1 MVELSSYSLKLLA
14 QKHLSP
20 VAYDFVVGQL
30 EVVRLLLD
38 NPIWW
43 NSDIMST
50 DYQIGYLAGLIDLER
65 DDKIEAVRILTGLD
79 ISTTKDIRLT
89 RYICSVLI
97 NYYLNGDGHKFNE
110 AIGYTSASAK
120 RKAKRTEREAARA
133 AKAARKHVCV

>member
-20 VAYDFVVGQL
+20 DAYDFVIGQL
-30 EVVRLLLD
+30 EVLKLLYD

-43 NSDIMST
+43 NSDIPST
-50 DYQIGYLAGLIDLER
+50 DYQIGYLAGIMDLER

-79 ISTTKDIRLT
+79 IQTTKDIRLT

-97 NYYLNGDGHKFNE
+97 GYYLNGDGRKFNE
-110 AIGYTSASAK
+110 TIGYISATAK
-120 RKAKRTEREAARA
+120 RKARRTEREAARA
-133 AKAARKHVCV
+133 AKAAKQSESH